1 MTNDTIN
8 DVSDTA
14 FWVASYRA
22 AETERPD
29 ALFRDPLAGRLSG
42 ERGKE
47 IARTMP
53 RTRMTGWTVVMRTVI
68 IDDYIRQAVAEGVDT
83 ILNLGAG
90 LDTRPYRLE
99 LPPTLRWIEVDYPHV
114 IEFKERELAG
124 EKSHCKL
131 ERVKLDLADR
141 QLRQDFLKSTNDS
154 AKRILVLTEGVVPY
168 LTVDQAATLADDL
181 KATTHIDYWVVDYF
195 SAEAMKML
203 SKSAMQQRLG
213 NAPFQFFPDD
223 WYAFFKSHGW
233 QQKQMRY
240 LAEEGRKTGRMMPL
254 PWIFRMLMR
263 LAPSARQHASARWTG
278 YAMLEKMK

>member
-1 MTNDTIN
+1 MIN

-42 ERGKE
+42 ERGRE

-53 RTRMTGWTVVMRTVI
+53 RTRMTGWSVVMRTVI
-68 IDDYIRQAVAEGVDT
+68 IDDYIKQAVAQGADV

-90 LDTRPYRLE
+90 LDTRPYRLDV
-99 LPPTLRWIEVDYPHV
+99 PSTLRWIEVDYPHV
-114 IEFKERELAG
+114 IEFKERELAN
-124 EKSHCKL
+124 EKPRCQL
-131 ERVKLDLADR
+131 ERVKIDLADR
-141 QLRQDFLKSTNDS
+141 TLRQEFLKSLNDS
-154 AKRILVLTEGVVPY
+154 AKRILVITEGVVPY

-181 KATTHIDYWVVDYF
+181 NATPRIENWVVDYF
-195 SAEAMKML
+195 SREAMQML
-203 SKSAMQQRLG
+203 SKSGMQQRLG

-233 QQKQMRY
+233 KQKQMRY
-240 LAEEGRKTGRMMPL
+240 LAEEGFKTGRMIPL
-254 PWIFRMLMR
+254 PWFYRMMMR
-263 LAPSARQHASARWTG
+263 FFASRARQQAGIRWSG
-278 YAMLEKMK
+278 YALMERT